1 VLGKVVER
9 SIRRGELRDGAASR
23 LPQILIALGIM
34 AAVWHMTFKPYH
46 PITLD
51 QFLETHIDLV
61 MNGIK
66 RIQDYRSN

>member
-1 VLGKVVER
+1 
-9 SIRRGELRDGAASR
+9 
-23 LPQILIALGIM
+23 
-34 AAVWHMTFKPYH
+34 MTFQPYH